1 MNIHL
6 RFEALPAAARQ
17 MLWEKSLERALP
29 LPNDSNKKKM
39 VEEPVLVEL
48 GTWRLN
54 GREIK
59 NAVKTV
65 RTWCVCKGFKE
76 MTLERLEAGIKVT
89 APQAEK
95 ESA

>member
-1 MNIHL
+1 
-6 RFEALPAAARQ
+6 
-17 MLWEKSLERALP
+17 
-29 LPNDSNKKKM
+29 
-39 VEEPVLVEL
+39 
-48 GTWRLN
+48 LN

-65 RTWCVCKGFKE
+65 RTWCVCKEFEE

-95 ESA
+95 EKA